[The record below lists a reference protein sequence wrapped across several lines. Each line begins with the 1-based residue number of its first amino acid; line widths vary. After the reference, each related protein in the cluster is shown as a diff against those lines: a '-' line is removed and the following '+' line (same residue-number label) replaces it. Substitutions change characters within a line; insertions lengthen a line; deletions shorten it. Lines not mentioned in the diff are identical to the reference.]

1 MVSFTIIILNI
12 QTINTKNI
20 TVPQI
25 NTMYVPVGQLHPQN
39 DFAGVL
45 INLNVA
51 AAIKRGKFALQ
62 MTNTFL
68 KYHKA
73 RQEIVVGQYSGE
85 DRVINFMTIKRN
97 KVKQN
102 LKTLEADLKSVN
114 EKFKK
119 PKIPST
125 NITSKTKRSVH
136 VDIKLDVY
144 KCLTTIIDGI
154 VSIFSSPKS
163 LDKIEKSVK
172 NLAFQTSRLESKFDN
187 FADRIDTIMKAINTT
202 MTYYLSTAHL
212 ITSINSAL
220 DIADETIME
229 LLNSITPLVQ
239 GKLTH
244 QLLDPLQAQ
253 ELIQKLRIWL
263 TRKIFKS

>member
-1 MVSFTIIILNI
+1 MISFTIIMVSILI
-12 QTINTKNI
+12 INTKNI

-25 NTMYVPVGQLHPQN
+25 NALYVPVGQLHPQN

-114 EKFKK
+114 
-119 PKIPST
+119 
-125 NITSKTKRSVH
+125 TK
-136 VDIKLDVY
+136 
-144 KCLTTIIDGI
+144 
-154 VSIFSSPKS
+154 
-163 LDKIEKSVK
+163 
-172 NLAFQTSRLESKFDN
+172 
-187 FADRIDTIMKAINTT
+187 DTINK
-202 MTYYLSTAHL
+202 YY
-212 ITSINSAL
+212 I
-220 DIADETIME
+220 
-229 LLNSITPLVQ
+229 
-239 GKLTH
+239 
-244 QLLDPLQAQ
+244 
-253 ELIQKLRIWL
+253 
-263 TRKIFKS
+263 

>member
-1 MVSFTIIILNI
+1 MELTTYGRTMITFTIIMVSIH
-12 QTINTKNI
+12 TINTKNI

-97 KVKQN
+97 KVMQN
-102 LKTLEADLKSVN
+102 LKTLEADLRSVN
-114 EKFKK
+114 KKFKK

-136 VDIKLDVY
+136 VDIKIDVY
-144 KCLTTIIDGI
+144 
-154 VSIFSSPKS
+154 
-163 LDKIEKSVK
+163 
-172 NLAFQTSRLESKFDN
+172 
-187 FADRIDTIMKAINTT
+187 
-202 MTYYLSTAHL
+202 
-212 ITSINSAL
+212 
-220 DIADETIME
+220 
-229 LLNSITPLVQ
+229 
-239 GKLTH
+239 
-244 QLLDPLQAQ
+244 
-253 ELIQKLRIWL
+253 
-263 TRKIFKS
+263 